1 MAITGTRVMGVKDTA
16 ISKVMV
22 AMEAMI
28 IQDMGILDMDRA
40 MITVSK
46 ENCIGYMQA

>member
-22 AMEAMI
+22 TMEAMI
-28 IQDMGILDMDRA
+28 IQDMGILDMDWA

-46 ENCIGYMQA
+46 VNCIGYM

>member
-1 MAITGTRVMGVKDTA
+1 MAITGTRVMGIKDTA

-28 IQDMGILDMDRA
+28 IQDMGIMDMDQA

-46 ENCIGYMQA
+46 ENCIGYKQT

>member
-1 MAITGTRVMGVKDTA
+1 MAITGTRVMGIKDTA

-28 IQDMGILDMDRA
+28 IQDMGIMDMDQA

-46 ENCIGYMQA
+46 ELYWV